1 MNSDKSSSSSA
12 SISPFN
18 STHEPEEEGMYP
30 FSNEDALELL
40 RNGTTDEILEAL
52 GIESK
57 MDARKALKRLERSM
71 VTKEARFQKRLREPW
86 RR

>member
-1 MNSDKSSSSSA
+1 
-12 SISPFN
+12 
-18 STHEPEEEGMYP
+18 MYP
-30 FSNEDALELL
+30 LPDEDTLELL

-71 VTKEARFQKRLREPW
+71 VTKEERFQKRLREPW